1 MSAGALVIGVGNAM
15 RRDDAA
21 GLAAAQRV
29 RSAGIDALEACGDL
43 SSLPDSWEA
52 RTQVIIVDA
61 VRTDAAP
68 GTLHRFDAAAGPL
81 PALFARGSTHAFGVA
96 EAVEL
101 ARVLGRLPEALVVY
115 GIEGADFGSGEGLSP
130 AVQRAVEEVAARIQ
144 AEVRDAR

>member
-1 MSAGALVIGVGNAM
+1 MSALVIGVGNAM

-21 GLAAAQRV
+21 GLAAARCV
-29 RSAGIDALEACGDL
+29 RAAGIDALEACGDL
-43 SSLPDSWEA
+43 SSLPDCWED

-61 VRTDAAP
+61 VRTGAAP

-101 ARVLGRLPEALVVY
+101 ARVLGRLPQALVVY
-115 GIEGADFGSGEGLSP
+115 GIEGGDFSPGEGLSP
-130 AVQRAVEEVAARIQ
+130 AVQRAVEQAAARIQ